1 MLRGQLQCL
10 SPRFLLFCSFPSSA
24 ASFSI
29 LILILLLLRRR
40 RRRRLSELK
49 NIAFSPFACFSRRF
63 FVSGMEKERFFG
75 GGWKSAHAGLLPE
88 VSAFAGDEHLP
99 HSFVGFGWE
108 QPVHGQEAHA
118 QQLESALSSLV
129 SSPSSNAPDGN
140 DSVVIRELIGRLGSI
155 CNSGNVSPSSR
166 CHSAHASYYSTPL
179 SSPPK
184 LNLAGADHQ
193 RQRMLVNQ
201 VAAAPFLADQGFA
214 ERAARFSCFGAAE
227 AGQLS
232 RVSSRQSLAKEVAAS
247 YAMMAGSSSSPE
259 ASSASEKLTAVVA
272 EHNARKRKA
281 APKGKG
287 KAAAPSSSSAMDPPE
302 EENSDSKRCKAA
314 EAGGADKDA
323 PVKPK
328 TEQNS
333 SDDGNAKPPEPPKD
347 YIHVRARRGQA
358 TDSHSLAERVRR
370 EKISERMKLLQDLVP
385 GCNKVTG
392 KAVMLDEI
400 INYVQSLQRQVEFLS
415 MKLATL
421 DPQLEFDTETLL
433 SKEMHQVHVPL
444 PQQVLFPLDMATSAF
459 SLAQLPLKL
468 AENPPD
474 SMFSSLQLPPIDHL
488 ANLWEDD
495 LRYVVQT
502 GFPQSQEAPFSSG
515 ALRAE

>member
-1 MLRGQLQCL
+1 
-10 SPRFLLFCSFPSSA
+10 
-24 ASFSI
+24 
-29 LILILLLLRRR
+29 
-40 RRRRLSELK
+40 
-49 NIAFSPFACFSRRF
+49 
-63 FVSGMEKERFFG
+63 MEKERFFG

-302 EENSDSKRCKAA
+302 ASPKIESFIDASKLCELIPLPQEENSDSKRCKAA